1 MLIVIGSVI
10 ARPEALD
17 ELVRISRE
25 HVARSLKEPGCLA
38 HAVHQDLGNPL
49 RLVFVERWD
58 NLPSLLTHFKLPES
72 QAFARALS
80 ACVAAPP
87 EMKIYDASE
96 LPSAPR

>member
-10 ARPEALD
+10 ARSQALD
-17 ELVRISRE
+17 ELVRLSQE

-49 RLVFVERWD
+49 RLVFVEQWSD
-58 NLPSLLTHFKLPES
+58 LPSLRAHFKVPES
-72 QAFARALS
+72 IAFARALTS
-80 ACVAAPP
+80 LVAAPP

-96 LPSAPR
+96 LPSAPG